1 MIDTKNPPQKHV
13 TACAPQLAP
22 RVTLK
27 SAYVRFPSYLH
38 IFDIFFQHSHGG
50 LGKGVASSYAGFSKR
65 FPTWPIRVA
74 IV

>member
-1 MIDTKNPPQKHV
+1 MIDTNPPPQKQV
-13 TACAPQLAP
+13 SACAPQLAP

-27 SAYVRFPSYLH
+27 RAYVRFPSSLH

-50 LGKGVASSYAGFSKR
+50 SGEEVAPSYMGFPKQ
-65 FPTWPIRVA
+65 FPTGPIRVA